1 MAIMAAAFSAHVNM
15 GAVKSCH
22 FVRDPERERSSGH
35 GFVREGMARLKG
47 LKTFLLNREVEE
59 ERKVEKE
66 GGAKDSR
73 WCGWTV
79 GIGSVV
85 FVWSL

>member
-1 MAIMAAAFSAHVNM
+1 MAIMAAAFSARVNM

-35 GFVREGMARLKG
+35 VFVREGMARLKM